1 MLPKRFDRVKEV
13 VRLLKFGAVREHVTL
28 YDFRHLWIS
37 EMLMEGNDLPTV
49 ARMAGTS
56 IRMIET
62 VYGHFRNEHLREA
75 QGRPDRARERRRENR
90 RDRAP

>member
-13 VRLLKFGAVREHVTL
+13 ARLLKFGAVREQITL

-75 QGRPDRARERRRENR
+75 QGRLDRARERRRENR